1 MSYEQLMG
9 ELDTL
14 LQEAGRLLAG
24 IGPRLAG
31 ALALAVVGL
40 VLACLV
46 RVLSR
51 RLIAGLDR
59 LAPGLGPR
67 LGRGA
72 DFRHGAGRVLF
83 WMVLLFFL
91 TLATE
96 TLGLPVVSVWLSG
109 LVTYLP
115 RFLAAVLILF
125 AGVLGGHFLRDLV
138 LSAAASAGVAYGAAL
153 ARLGQMAIFVVSV
166 LVAVDQAGLNVSFLT
181 SILLLV
187 LGSGLLGAV
196 LTFAL
201 GARTTVANILA
212 CHYLQKTYK
221 LGHRVRVGGFQGEIV
236 EITATTVVLE
246 AEEGRVSVPA
256 SVFGEETSVLLGERR

>member
-1 MSYEQLMG
+1 M
-9 ELDTL
+9 
-14 LQEAGRLLAG
+14 
-24 IGPRLAG
+24 
-31 ALALAVVGL
+31 
-40 VLACLV
+40 
-46 RVLSR
+46 
-51 RLIAGLDR
+51 
-59 LAPGLGPR
+59 
-67 LGRGA
+67 
-72 DFRHGAGRVLF
+72 
-83 WMVLLFFL
+83 
-91 TLATE
+91 
-96 TLGLPVVSVWLSG
+96 
-109 LVTYLP
+109 
-115 RFLAAVLILF
+115 
-125 AGVLGGHFLRDLV
+125 LGGHFLRDLI